1 MFPVFPLTVK
11 VVLLP
16 EQTELIPEIV
26 PATAVFV
33 EVTAPLKI
41 KLFIENVPFV
51 LVELQP
57 YKRKVTAVVKF

>member
-1 MFPVFPLTVK
+1 MFPVFPLTVN

-33 EVTAPLKI
+33 EVTDPLNVNE
-41 KLFIENVPFV
+41 LMENVPFV
-51 LVELQP
+51 LIELQP